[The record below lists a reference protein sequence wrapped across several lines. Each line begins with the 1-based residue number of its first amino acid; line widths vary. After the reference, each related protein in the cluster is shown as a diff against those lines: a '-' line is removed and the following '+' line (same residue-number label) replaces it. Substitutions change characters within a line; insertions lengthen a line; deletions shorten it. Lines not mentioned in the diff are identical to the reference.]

1 MPSIMN
7 QSIGNLE
14 SRGTTT
20 SDTQLGRYM
29 LSQKNWPLISPLTS
43 EARNFQ
49 LGILLA
55 DSPAGMPHMDCGALF
70 LLFFLKINFSFFFLV
85 FFKTVYV
92 VMLIVT
98 AGPYCIS
105 MLMKTCLL
113 VHGLLVL
120 RLSSLMT
127 ATCAVGHHQV
137 LLSKY
142 QYEQHILL

>member
-49 LGILLA
+49 LGIWLA

-70 LLFFLKINFSFFFLV
+70 FGCFSRQF
-85 FFKTVYV
+85 
-92 VMLIVT
+92 ML
-98 AGPYCIS
+98 
-105 MLMKTCLL
+105 
-113 VHGLLVL
+113 
-120 RLSSLMT
+120 
-127 ATCAVGHHQV
+127 
-137 LLSKY
+137 
-142 QYEQHILL
+142 

>member
-70 LLFFLKINFSFFFLV
+70 LLFFFEN
-85 FFKTVYV
+85 
-92 VMLIVT
+92 
-98 AGPYCIS
+98 
-105 MLMKTCLL
+105 
-113 VHGLLVL
+113 
-120 RLSSLMT
+120 
-127 ATCAVGHHQV
+127 
-137 LLSKY
+137 
-142 QYEQHILL
+142 